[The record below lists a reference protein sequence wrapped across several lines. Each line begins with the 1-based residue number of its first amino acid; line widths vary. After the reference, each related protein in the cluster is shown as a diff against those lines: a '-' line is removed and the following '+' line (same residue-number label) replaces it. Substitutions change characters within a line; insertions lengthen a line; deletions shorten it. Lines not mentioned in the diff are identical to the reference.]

1 MTNLQLFFQV
11 FGQRELQWLK
21 KSFFFFLNPDCL
33 CALFFV
39 IMSFSMTNSRLKL
52 TNPPFLL
59 TAIVDFGSQI
69 YVLRIYNQQLCC
81 LSKLLLV
88 SKVMAFKLDRKHRD
102 YLFWI
107 YPLIILGLL
116 IIAVNRYEQKREL
129 ASLTGANIKIDT
141 SLNISLKKGVVDSI
155 TNPDKTQQTNFFTIF
170 R

>member
-1 MTNLQLFFQV
+1 
-11 FGQRELQWLK
+11 
-21 KSFFFFLNPDCL
+21 
-33 CALFFV
+33 
-39 IMSFSMTNSRLKL
+39 
-52 TNPPFLL
+52 
-59 TAIVDFGSQI
+59 
-69 YVLRIYNQQLCC
+69 
-81 LSKLLLV
+81 
-88 SKVMAFKLDRKHRD
+88 MAFKLETKHRD

>member
-1 MTNLQLFFQV
+1 
-11 FGQRELQWLK
+11 
-21 KSFFFFLNPDCL
+21 
-33 CALFFV
+33 
-39 IMSFSMTNSRLKL
+39 
-52 TNPPFLL
+52 
-59 TAIVDFGSQI
+59 
-69 YVLRIYNQQLCC
+69 
-81 LSKLLLV
+81 
-88 SKVMAFKLDRKHRD
+88 MAFKLERKHRD

-129 ASLTGANIKIDT
+129 ASLTGANIKVDT

>member
-1 MTNLQLFFQV
+1 
-11 FGQRELQWLK
+11 
-21 KSFFFFLNPDCL
+21 
-33 CALFFV
+33 
-39 IMSFSMTNSRLKL
+39 
-52 TNPPFLL
+52 
-59 TAIVDFGSQI
+59 
-69 YVLRIYNQQLCC
+69 
-81 LSKLLLV
+81 
-88 SKVMAFKLDRKHRD
+88 MAFKLERKHRD

>member
-1 MTNLQLFFQV
+1 
-11 FGQRELQWLK
+11 
-21 KSFFFFLNPDCL
+21 
-33 CALFFV
+33 
-39 IMSFSMTNSRLKL
+39 MSFKL
-52 TNPPFLL
+52 E
-59 TAIVDFGSQI
+59 
-69 YVLRIYNQQLCC
+69 
-81 LSKLLLV
+81 
-88 SKVMAFKLDRKHRD
+88 RKHRD

>member
-1 MTNLQLFFQV
+1 
-11 FGQRELQWLK
+11 
-21 KSFFFFLNPDCL
+21 
-33 CALFFV
+33 
-39 IMSFSMTNSRLKL
+39 
-52 TNPPFLL
+52 
-59 TAIVDFGSQI
+59 
-69 YVLRIYNQQLCC
+69 
-81 LSKLLLV
+81 
-88 SKVMAFKLDRKHRD
+88 MAFKLERKHRD

-155 TNPDKTQQTNFFTIF
+155 TNPDKTQQTNFFTKF

>member
-1 MTNLQLFFQV
+1 
-11 FGQRELQWLK
+11 
-21 KSFFFFLNPDCL
+21 
-33 CALFFV
+33 
-39 IMSFSMTNSRLKL
+39 
-52 TNPPFLL
+52 
-59 TAIVDFGSQI
+59 
-69 YVLRIYNQQLCC
+69 
-81 LSKLLLV
+81 
-88 SKVMAFKLDRKHRD
+88 MAFKLERKHRD

-155 TNPDKTQQTNFFTIF
+155 TNPHKTQQTNFFTIF